1 MRNIDLVILAGGRG
15 TRIKK
20 LTNYPKPIVKF
31 NNLHFLDYLL
41 QSYSINSF
49 KNIYVLAGFKGKQI
63 KKIYD
68 KKKFN
73 LKNIKVIIETKPLD
87 TGGAL
92 FNLKNKI
99 KNNFVLTNGDSLVDI
114 DIKNFTKQ
122 KLKKSLIKM
131 ALINKK
137 FTKNKNK
144 LNDISIYNNNVVFK
158 KNSQYMNSG
167 IYYCNKNLLKKI
179 INQKISLE
187 NEIIPNLI
195 KEKKVLGEIL
205 KNKFFLDIGTPFY
218 FFKTSKILKKLS
230 KKPAVFFDRDNTLI
244 KDKGYTFKTRDLR
257 FKKNAIN
264 AIKYLINKKYYIFL
278 VTNQAGIA
286 KGYFKEKDFI
296 NFQEFM
302 RLKMEKKGA
311 YFHDIEYCPYHP
323 DSKLKKYKK
332 NTELRKPGNMMIRN
346 LENKWLVNKSKSF
359 MIGDSLKDK
368 KTAKKSEIYFEYAKD
383 NLLSQVKTIYKK
395 LNLNTK

>member
-92 FNLKNKI
+92 FNLKNRI

-311 YFHDIEYCPYHP
+311 YFHDNEYCPYHP
-323 DSKLKKYKK
+323 DSKLKKYKQT
-332 NTELRKPGNMMIRN
+332 TEIRKPGNMMIRN